1 LIIPDPAIEM
11 TLEDLKK
18 FINIYFEVKS
28 IKLSERK
35 DGSYFIRISDESA
48 VLSKK
53 LILKIRQMMID
64 LREKVR

>member
-1 LIIPDPAIEM
+1 M